1 MPRKK
6 KTPDFETAIEELEKL
21 VTRMESGQLSLEE
34 SMQTF
39 ERGAALSQQCQQ
51 ALDTAEQRIRILTEK
66 ADTAATKAYDADAS

>member
-6 KTPDFETAIEELEKL
+6 KAPDFEAAIEELEKL

-51 ALDTAEQRIRILTEK
+51 ALDAAEQRIRILSEK
-66 ADTAATKAYDADAS
+66 AGAAATEAFDADAS